1 MVDMGEWQNKPCKE
15 LPKMRWKEGSKVMR
29 IAVIGGSG
37 FIGSHIVERL
47 LIDKHDVTILDVKTP
62 AWDSAMLPEHSNIP
76 FFYLDIR
83 DRDRVDTLLG
93 AGFDAVYL
101 LSAVSDFYEA
111 NRRPLSAIDVNIQG
125 VGHVLEAVSRCG
137 IKRLI
142 FASTIW
148 VYDLADHGGVPVTED
163 DPLFINGMHHIYTA
177 TKLSG
182 ELLCRS
188 YMTSYG
194 VEVTILR
201 YGVPYGPRGR
211 EGTVIT
217 NFIKDALEG
226 KPLLIQGDGSASRSF
241 IYVEEL
247 AMGNVAALHPLAGN
261 RTYNL
266 GGVRQVTIKE
276 VAETVVQLIPGTQIE
291 YRPER
296 QRDITNIF
304 VSSEKAKKELDWW
317 PDWDIKYGVYRTY
330 KWMADKMGIA
340 EAHQY

>member
-1 MVDMGEWQNKPCKE
+1 
-15 LPKMRWKEGSKVMR
+15 MR

-47 LIDKHDVTILDVKTP
+47 LNDNHDVTIMDVKTP
-62 AWDSAMLPEHSNIP
+62 AWDSAVLLADIP

-83 DRDRVDTLLG
+83 DPMRVDTLLG
-93 AGFDAVYL
+93 GGYDVVYL
-101 LSAVSDFYEA
+101 LSAVADYYQA
-111 NRRPLSAIDVNIQG
+111 DRRPLTAVETNISG
-125 VGHVLEAVSRCG
+125 VANVLEAVRQSN

-148 VYDLADHGGVPVTED
+148 VYDLSYRVDSPMTED
-163 DPLFINGMHHIYTA
+163 VPLYLDQIHHMYTA
-177 TKLSG
+177 TKLSA

-188 YMTSYG
+188 YQTSYG
-194 VEVTILR
+194 ETYGIEVTILR

-211 EGTVIT
+211 EGTVVA
-217 NFIKDALEG
+217 NFVKDALEG

-261 RTYNL
+261 KTYNL

-276 VAETVVQLIPGTQIE
+276 VAETVAQLIPGTQIE

-296 QRDITNIF
+296 KGDITNF
-304 VSSEKAKKELDWW
+304 AVSSEKAKEELGWW

-340 EAHQY
+340 EMHQY

>member
-1 MVDMGEWQNKPCKE
+1 
-15 LPKMRWKEGSKVMR
+15 MR

-37 FIGSHIVERL
+37 FIGSHIVDRL
-47 LIDKHDVTILDVKTP
+47 LIDKHEVTILDVKQP
-62 AWDSAMLPEHSNIP
+62 AWDVASIP

-93 AGFDAVYL
+93 AGYDAVYL
-101 LSAVSDFYEA
+101 LSAVADFYEA
-111 NRRPLSAIDVNIQG
+111 NRRPLAAIDVNIQG
-125 VGHVLEAVSRCG
+125 VGHVLEAVSRCN

-148 VYDLADHGGVPVTED
+148 VYDLADHEPVTED
-163 DPLFINGMHHIYTA
+163 DPLYINGMHHIYTA

-182 ELLCRS
+182 ELLCRG

-194 VEVTILR
+194 VETTILR

-211 EGTVIT
+211 VGTVVT

-226 KPLLIQGDGSASRSF
+226 KPLLIQGDGTASRSF

-261 RTYNL
+261 KTYNL

-276 VAETVVQLIPGTQIE
+276 VAETVAQLIPGTEIE
-291 YRPER
+291 YRPAR
-296 QRDITNIF
+296 QGDIRTF
-304 VSSEKAKKELDWW
+304 TVSSEKAKEELGWW
-317 PDWDIKYGVYRTY
+317 PDWDIKYGVYRYY

>member
-1 MVDMGEWQNKPCKE
+1 
-15 LPKMRWKEGSKVMR
+15 MR

-47 LIDKHDVTILDVKTP
+47 LIDKHDITIMDVKTP

-93 AGFDAVYL
+93 AGYDAVYL

-111 NRRPLSAIDVNIQG
+111 NRRPLAAIDVNIQG
-125 VGHVLEAVSRCG
+125 VGHVLEAVSRCR

-148 VYDLADHGGVPVTED
+148 VYDLSYRRDSPMTED
-163 DPLFINGMHHIYTA
+163 VPLYLDQISHMYTA
-177 TKLSG
+177 TKLSA

-188 YMTSYG
+188 YQNSYG
-194 VEVTILR
+194 MEVTILR

-211 EGTVIT
+211 LGTVVT
-217 NFIKDALEG
+217 NFVKDALEG

-247 AMGNVAALHPLAGN
+247 ADGNVAALHPLAGN
-261 RTYNL
+261 KTYNL
-266 GGVRQVTIKE
+266 GGLRQVTIKE
-276 VAETVVQLIPGTQIE
+276 VADEVVTVIPATEIE
-291 YRPER
+291 YRPAR
-296 QRDITNIF
+296 KGDIANFT
-304 VSSEKAKKELDWW
+304 VSSEKAKEELGWW
-317 PDWDIKYGVYRTY
+317 PNWDIKYGVYRTY

>member
-1 MVDMGEWQNKPCKE
+1 MK
-15 LPKMRWKEGSKVMR
+15 

-37 FIGSHIVERL
+37 FIGSHIVDRL
-47 LIDKHDVTILDVKTP
+47 LIDKHDITILDVKTP
-62 AWDSAMLPEHSNIP
+62 AWDVGSIP

-93 AGFDAVYL
+93 AGYDAVYL

-111 NRRPLSAIDVNIQG
+111 NRRPLAAIDVNIQG
-125 VGHVLEAVSRCG
+125 VGHVLEAVSRCR

-148 VYDLADHGGVPVTED
+148 VYDLSYRVDSPMTED
-163 DPLFINGMHHIYTA
+163 VPLYLDQIHHMYTA
-177 TKLSG
+177 TKLSA

-188 YMTSYG
+188 YQNSYG
-194 VEVTILR
+194 MEVTILR

-211 EGTVIT
+211 LGTVVT
-217 NFIKDALEG
+217 NFVKDALEG
-226 KPLLIQGDGSASRSF
+226 KPLLIQGDGTASRSF

-261 RTYNL
+261 KTYNMA
-266 GGVRQVTIKE
+266 GVRQVTIKE
-276 VAETVVQLIPGTQIE
+276 VADEVVKVIPGTQIE
-291 YRPER
+291 YRPAR
-296 QRDITNIF
+296 KGDITNF
-304 VSSEKAKKELDWW
+304 AVSSEKAKEELEWW
-317 PDWDIKYGVYRTY
+317 PNWDMKYGVYRTY

>member
-1 MVDMGEWQNKPCKE
+1 
-15 LPKMRWKEGSKVMR
+15 MR

-37 FIGSHIVERL
+37 FIGSHIVDRL
-47 LIDKHDVTILDVKTP
+47 LIDKHDVTILDVKQP
-62 AWDSAMLPEHSNIP
+62 AWTFHKDMRDPAGLDTSGYPVPVVP

-83 DRDRVDTLLG
+83 DPVRVDTLLG
-93 AGFDAVYL
+93 AGYDVVYL
-101 LSAVSDFYEA
+101 LSAVADYYEA
-111 NRRPLSAIDVNIQG
+111 NRRPLTAVDTNITG
-125 VGHVLEAVSRCG
+125 VANVLEAVRQSG
-137 IKRLI
+137 QIKRLI

-148 VYDLADHGGVPVTED
+148 VYDLSGHGAEPTLPMTED
-163 DPLFINGMHHIYTA
+163 DPLYINGMHHIYTA

-211 EGTVIT
+211 EGTVVT

-241 IYVEEL
+241 IYAEEL

-261 RTYNL
+261 KTYNL

-276 VAETVVQLIPGTQIE
+276 VASTVADLIPGTEIE
-291 YRPER
+291 YRPAR
-296 QRDITNIF
+296 KGDIRTF
-304 VSSEKAKKELDWW
+304 TVSSEKAKEELGWW

-330 KWMADKMGIA
+330 KWMADKMGISKL
-340 EAHQY
+340 HQY

>member
-1 MVDMGEWQNKPCKE
+1 
-15 LPKMRWKEGSKVMR
+15 MRWKEDSKAMR

-37 FIGSHIVERL
+37 FIGSHIVDRL
-47 LIDKHDVTILDVKTP
+47 LIDKHDVTIMDVKQP
-62 AWDSAMLPEHSNIP
+62 AWNLHSDMRDPTAVIDVALKDASVVP

-93 AGFDAVYL
+93 AGYDAVYL

-111 NRRPLSAIDVNIQG
+111 NRRPLAAIDVNIQG
-125 VGHVLEAVSRCG
+125 VGHVLESVSRCG

-148 VYDLADHGGVPVTED
+148 VYDLSYRVDSPMTED
-163 DPLFINGMHHIYTA
+163 VPLYLDQISHMYTA
-177 TKLSG
+177 TKLSA
-182 ELLCRS
+182 ELVCRS
-188 YMTSYG
+188 YQNSYG
-194 VEVTILR
+194 IEVTILR

-211 EGTVIT
+211 LGTVVT
-217 NFIKDALEG
+217 NFVKDALEG
-226 KPLLIQGDGSASRSF
+226 KPLLIHGDGTASRSF

-247 AMGNVAALHPLAGN
+247 ALGNVAALQPLAGN
-261 RTYNL
+261 KTYNL

-276 VAETVVQLIPGTQIE
+276 VAETVQQLIPGTQIE
-291 YRPER
+291 YRPAR
-296 QRDITNIF
+296 QGDIRTF
-304 VSSEKAKKELDWW
+304 TVSSEKAKEELGWS

-330 KWMADKMGIA
+330 KWMAEKMGIA